1 MAFYD
6 CRLGLAARKSADL
19 VTSPLVRVDCHVS
32 VISVVVALNLQSAK
46 LDEEFLDEVLE

>member
-6 CRLGLAARKSADL
+6 SRLGLAARKSADL
-19 VTSPLVRVDCHVS
+19 VTTPLVGVDCHVS
-32 VISVVVALNLQSAK
+32 VISVVVVLNLQSAK

>member
-1 MAFYD
+1 MAFHD
-6 CRLGLAARKSADL
+6 CRLGLAARKSANL
-19 VTSPLVRVDCHVS
+19 VTTPLVRVDCHVS

>member
-6 CRLGLAARKSADL
+6 WGLGLASRKSADL
-19 VTSPLVRVDCHVS
+19 VTKPLVRVDCHVS